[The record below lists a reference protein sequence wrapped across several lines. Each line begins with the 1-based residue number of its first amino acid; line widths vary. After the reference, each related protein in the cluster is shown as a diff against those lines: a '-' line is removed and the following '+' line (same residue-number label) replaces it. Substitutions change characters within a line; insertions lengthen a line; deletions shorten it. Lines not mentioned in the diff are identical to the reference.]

1 MAKGNNYFVTPG
13 IVVLSDDQ
21 KERVHDYSVR
31 ILETTGIRVES
42 DRARKIYARSD
53 NVTVR
58 GDIVYIGRELV
69 NQAIET
75 APAEIEIYNRSGD
88 SAFNLGKEQAG
99 GTRFGIGVTNTS
111 FQEIETDRVVPF
123 TRDHM
128 KVSSK
133 LGDILTNFD
142 MISTLGIASD
152 LPAPDIDLYNTLD
165 MYANTSKPVV
175 LLISESKNMN
185 RVFDLLSFLHGDIS
199 SKPFAM
205 VYLNLITPLVL
216 NEATTDK
223 MIVTLE
229 RGLPVIFS
237 NYSMYGATSPMT
249 EGGTLTLLNAE
260 LLAGLVFSQLV
271 REGSKIILGSLPA
284 GFDMKI
290 MGSYYSHS
298 SYLLNL
304 ACAEMMDHYDIPHC
318 GTSGS
323 GRGWGPDLIAS
334 GHLWMNHLT
343 SCLGKVGMAPF
354 VGGNFDSLAFSPA
367 TAVLSDHIIGE
378 ARKFASG
385 FSLAG
390 DRIDLD
396 EITATGHGGN
406 YFLSRHTIESL
417 QKSGALNE
425 IWPPMN
431 LNMWNNSAN
440 PTAKSILIE
449 RTKDLYREARRLSGE
464 SKDLIARGESF
475 IKING

>member
-1 MAKGNNYFVTPG
+1 MAESSKYFVTPG

-21 KERVHDYSVR
+21 KERVHEFSVR

-42 DRARKIYARSD
+42 DRARKIFARSRSVIIKD
-53 NVTVR
+53 DV
-58 GDIVYIGRELV
+58 VYIKREL
-69 NQAIET
+69 IDRSIKT
-75 APAEIEIYNRSGD
+75 ARSEIEIYNRSGD
-88 SAFNLGKEQAG
+88 HLFKLGKEQEG

-111 FQEIETDRVVPF
+111 FQEIETDMVVPF
-123 TRDHM
+123 TRGHM
-128 KVSSK
+128 KISSR
-133 LGDILTNFD
+133 LGDILPNFD
-142 MISTLGIASD
+142 MISTLGIPSD
-152 LPAPDIDLYNTLD
+152 LPPSEIDLYNTLD
-165 MYANTSKPVV
+165 MYANTAKPLV
-175 LLISESKNMN
+175 LLISESKNIN

-199 SKPFAM
+199 SSPFAM
-205 VYLNLITPLVL
+205 LYLNLITPLVL
-216 NEATTDK
+216 NESTTDK
-223 MIVTLE
+223 MIAALE

-249 EGGTLTLLNAE
+249 EAGTLALLNAE
-260 LLAGLVFSQLV
+260 LLAGLVLSQLV
-271 REGSKIILGSLPA
+271 KEGSKIILGSLPA

-290 MGSYYSHS
+290 MGSYYSPS

-385 FSLAG
+385 FSLA
-390 DRIDLD
+390 DERIGLD
-396 EITATGHGGN
+396 EIKDTGHGGN
-406 YFLSRHTIESL
+406 YFLSRYTIESL
-417 QKSGALNE
+417 HEPGGSDE
-425 IWPPMN
+425 VWPPLN
-431 LNMWNNSAN
+431 LNKWNDSAN
-440 PTAKSILIE
+440 PTAKSILID
-449 RTKDLYREARRLSGE
+449 RTMELYSEASRLSGE
-464 SKDLIARGESF
+464 SEYLTGRGESF
-475 IKING
+475 IKNNG